1 MKATIIL
8 SICLILYIVGCI
20 LDDNENNNHDD
31 FLIKHQQTIVYLIL
45 LCVFI
50 WVFKL
55 LSNFIDDDN
64 AMI

>member
-1 MKATIIL
+1 MI
-8 SICLILYIVGCI
+8 
-20 LDDNENNNHDD
+20 D
-31 FLIKHQQTIVYLIL
+31 FLIKHQQTIVELIL